1 MRTRMILSL
10 LFICFTAA
18 SLAAQ
23 EVVTDTIGWKKTLL
37 FDITT
42 TQTAY
47 SDSWVGGEAG
57 AFSWVSNLNGTAE
70 RQFTPKFNYSTI
82 LKLSFGQTMIQDE
95 ETKDWSRP
103 KKSTDLIDWDNLGR
117 FTFGGFVDPYA
128 AFRLESQFYTLHQGP
143 TDREKVLFRPFRLTE
158 SAGIA
163 RRFWEKPEADHI
175 TSRFG
180 LAVRQVWFSDLIDSA
195 AFIIEK
201 DMFTD
206 GGLESVTDA
215 VITFNPQLAY
225 TGKLTIFKA
234 LFFSEKDKVEGT
246 PAEDDWK
253 AVDVNWENTIN
264 ARLTRLVTVVFYTQ
278 VLYDKQVS
286 KKGRFKETLG
296 LGLSYKIW

>member
-1 MRTRMILSL
+1 MRLRPCFILTML
-10 LFICFTAA
+10 CLCAA
-18 SLAAQ
+18 SISAQ
-23 EVVTDTIGWKKTLL
+23 EVVSDTIGWKKTLQ
-37 FDITT
+37 FDLTA

-82 LKLSFGQTMIQDE
+82 LKLAFGQTMIQDE

-128 AFRLESQFYTLHQGP
+128 AFRLESQFYTLHQGF
-143 TDREKVLFRPFRLTE
+143 TDREKVILRPFRLTQ

-180 LAVRQVWFSDLIDSA
+180 LAVREVWFSELLDSA
-195 AFIIEK
+195 AFTIEK

-215 VITFNPQLAY
+215 VITFSPQLNY
-225 TGKLTIFKA
+225 IGKLTIFKA

-246 PAEDDWK
+246 EAEDYWK
-253 AVDVNWENTIN
+253 AIDFAWENTIN
-264 ARLTRLVTVVFYTQ
+264 ARLTRIISVQFYTQ
-278 VLYDKQVS
+278 VLYDKQIS
-286 KKGRFKETLG
+286 KKSRFKETLG